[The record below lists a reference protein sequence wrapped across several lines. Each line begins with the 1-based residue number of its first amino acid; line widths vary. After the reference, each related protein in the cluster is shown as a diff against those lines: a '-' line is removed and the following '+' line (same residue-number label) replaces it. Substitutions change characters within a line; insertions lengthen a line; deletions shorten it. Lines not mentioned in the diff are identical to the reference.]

1 MITILAIIGVTTIVA
16 LCALAVIHGG
26 SDGPDPYDGEGW

>member
-1 MITILAIIGVTTIVA
+1 MITILAIIGVTIIVA

-26 SDGPDPYDGEGW
+26 SDGPYDGEGW